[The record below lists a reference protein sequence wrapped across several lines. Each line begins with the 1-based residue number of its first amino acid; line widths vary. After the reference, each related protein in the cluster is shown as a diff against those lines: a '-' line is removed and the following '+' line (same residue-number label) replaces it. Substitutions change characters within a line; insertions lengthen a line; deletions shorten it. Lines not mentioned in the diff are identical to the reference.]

1 MVFIKRAK
9 RYAKGVVKRGVKM
22 AKKRYMT
29 KKGPN
34 IKNIYNDVAMLK
46 HLVNIEKKR
55 FDFTLQNSVSFA
67 QSNTV
72 GVSGQYAI
80 SLSPNTMSEGVAQ
93 GQRIGQS
100 IKLVS
105 GYLSMQ
111 IQQQVNTVNDL
122 KIKWYVVC
130 RPDNSALS
138 SNATSIAQF
147 FEPNPFSGVNDY
159 YSSRDPEY
167 FGAFRIIRTGIV
179 ELKQDQIT
187 SGTSIVQ
194 KNIPLKLDLHQ
205 KYNTDT
211 VSPTVKNNVML
222 FLVCS
227 GGDVALSSGATIV
240 YNMRWYYTDN

>member
-1 MVFIKRAK
+1 MAFIKRAK
-9 RYAKGVVKRGVKM
+9 RYAKGVIKRGVKM

-29 KKGPN
+29 KRGPN
-34 IKNIYNDVAMLK
+34 IKNIASDVAMLK

-55 FDFTLQNSVSFA
+55 FDFTLSSAASFA

-80 SLSPNTMSEGVAQ
+80 SLSPNTIAEGVAQ

-105 GYLSMQ
+105 GFLSMQ
-111 IQQQVNTVNDL
+111 IQQQANAINDL
-122 KIKWYVVC
+122 KIKWLIVC
-130 RPDNSALS
+130 RPDNSSLP

-167 FGAFRIIRTGIV
+167 FNAFKIIRQGTIN
-179 ELKQDQIT
+179 LKQDNIT
-187 SGTSIVQ
+187 TGTSIVQ
-194 KNIPLKLDLHQ
+194 KRIPLKLDLHQ

-211 VSPTVKNNVML
+211 VTPTVKNNVML
-222 FLVCS
+222 FIQCS
-227 GGDVALSSGATIV
+227 GGDVALGTGATIV